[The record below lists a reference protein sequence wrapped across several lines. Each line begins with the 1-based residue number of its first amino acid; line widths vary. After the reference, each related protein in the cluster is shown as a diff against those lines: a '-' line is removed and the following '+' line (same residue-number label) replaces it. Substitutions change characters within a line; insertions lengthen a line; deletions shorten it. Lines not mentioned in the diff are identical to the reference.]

1 MAGGA
6 RGTRV
11 VGIILMILS
20 ISTTIGQQYQPFQSN
35 PEHKID
41 GEVVNMWGTR
51 FGTELWESLTRAT
64 RRDEIQKGYNE
75 HADLRVDE
83 IDGFDMVKKMAAEVQ
98 VMMQHKIDAIKR
110 IMELAEN
117 IALDH
122 KYDKER
128 GERLKKGAYTYYN
141 AKKLNVLPEDDEGG
155 GDEYGRY
162 LSQYRD
168 QSDDSY
174 APGYSR
180 MVLTA
185 NAHFSGIPVNTSFSS
200 VHVPTNVFDGEPK
213 VINAIDWSRKLD
225 DTFKDNYQRDPSLSW
240 QYFGSS
246 TGFLRQYPAMKW
258 LMYEDDPDMY
268 DARMRDWYIKSAAS
282 PKDIVILLD
291 KSGSM
296 TGLRKEIAKH
306 VVLNIMETLGEDDF
320 VTVLTFSDETRPL
333 VECFTD
339 ENGEPELVQATTE
352 NIAEFT
358 EAVNNIETMEIANF
372 TSALTEAFTLL
383 ERYRTK
389 KIGAESNQAIMLVT
403 DGVPYTYET
412 IFQEHNGGSKPE
424 YNQPHKPVR
433 VFTYLI
439 GREISDLEAAKWMAC
454 ENKGYF
460 THVTTL
466 AEVKEQV
473 LKYIPVMARPLVL
486 LRETHPVR
494 WTGVYAD
501 IEVPNDRSLWVIGLK
516 KPTTRK
522 RIRELQGKE
531 GSFKGYKL
539 MTSVSIPVYN
549 KKNHTTI
556 EVLGLKPNEIANP
569 FGQVRI
575 AELLGVAGT
584 DVPIAEIEK
593 LIPPYKLGVNGYSFA
608 VNNNGYIL
616 YHPDLRP
623 MFQEILKPNY
633 NSVDLAEVE
642 LVHNEKHDEPR
653 YNDSGLFMMR
663 KEMVDQKDGL
673 ARLTV
678 KVHMDEMK
686 RVTVREQEYFYY
698 NISNTPFTLGIVMPS
713 KYGKYRV
720 SGGLELNQ
728 NRHIDA
734 NKIFPDDRWKLHPD
748 WVYCEYNYAGTDDRK
763 FDSPEKN
770 MKHFLERLADE
781 KANFNWGQSRV
792 RPLPKCQGNG
802 FYQADCPK
810 SVDKREVEEEDNL
823 EVENLVEDEDEGGEE
838 SGLDVEEPKTTV
850 EPFDPIINKGFCDKE
865 LVQALVLDGEVTKIF
880 TDEKSRKDLF
890 KQFGIELSFVATR
903 SGLTRWEEH
912 KEKDKYAD
920 YDDDEFDPD
929 NPREPHFSEVNNE
942 ATDEVWYKRAVEY
955 HYNNPNSFVFSVP
968 FDIGDK
974 RPTTVT
980 ATHAIYKEMNGR
992 KAPAAVV
999 GVQIDYDK
1007 FAQNFMDVTT
1017 GSLGAGY
1024 KTQSGEMLSCQN
1036 ETIECY
1042 VLDNNGFVTIS
1053 EDPSNIGKFFG
1064 EIDGTILKS
1073 LEKNHVFKKI
1083 KIYDYQAICL
1093 ENADDGSP
1101 ANVILTPFK
1110 LLAWVF
1116 NWILGQM
1123 AMTIIRF
1130 EIHHLWNPDWTYA
1143 LPYPQSDDSYSA
1155 DYHYD
1160 DYDAYNND
1168 EELYNE
1174 VNGGQEVVETPPVV
1188 SDDEDEAQVAE
1199 PFDEF
1204 AEEVLNDF
1212 KMKDG
1217 GPIPLLEMTYI
1228 NKTQPKPCDKEAY
1241 LYELNES
1248 ALKLQRPLQ
1257 GILRNCHESNCERP
1271 FSVTLI
1277 PNTNLVLIVADKMCP
1292 CYSAR
1297 ISVNPTK
1304 VDYGPKNETT
1314 YCEKLKTNLYRQK
1327 PRPSVFY
1334 HPQEEEISLC
1344 GGSSNLAL
1352 SALLISFSVIYHLVA
1367 L

>member
-1 MAGGA
+1 MAGGGVPRGA
-6 RGTRV
+6 RLVGTTL
-11 VGIILMILS
+11 IILT
-20 ISTTIGQQYQPFQSN
+20 ISTTIGQQYQPFQAN

-41 GEVVNMWGTR
+41 GEVVSMWGTR
-51 FGTELWESLTRAT
+51 FGTELWVSLTKAT
-64 RRDEIQKGYNE
+64 RRDEIQQGYDAHSE
-75 HADLRVDE
+75 LEVKE
-83 IDGFDMVKKMAAEVQ
+83 IDGFEMVKQMANEVQ
-98 VMMQHKIDAIKR
+98 IMMQHKIDAIKR

-122 KYDKER
+122 KYDPER
-128 GERLKKGAYTYYN
+128 GERLKQGRYTYHN
-141 AKKLNVLPEDDEGG
+141 AKKLNVLQEDDKGG
-155 GDEYGRY
+155 SNEYDRY

-168 QSDDSY
+168 QQDPY
-174 APGYSR
+174 YEAGYSR

-185 NAHFSGIPVNTSFSS
+185 NKHFSGIPVNTSYSS
-200 VHVPTNVFDGEPK
+200 VHVPTNVFDGEPN

-333 VECFTD
+333 VDCFTD

-372 TSALTEAFTLL
+372 TSALTEAFILL

-403 DGVPYTYET
+403 DGVPYNYET
-412 IFQEHNGGSKPE
+412 IFQE

-439 GREISDLEAAKWMAC
+439 GREISDLQAAKWMAC

-486 LRETHPVR
+486 LREQHPVR

-516 KPTTRK
+516 KPTTRRK
-522 RIRELQGKE
+522 IHEIQGKE

-549 KKNHTTI
+549 KKNSTSI
-556 EVLGLKPNEIANP
+556 DVLGLKPGPKYTFN
-569 FGQVRI
+569 QVRI

-593 LIPPYKLGVNGYSFA
+593 LIPPYKIGVNGYSFA

-642 LVHNEKHDEPR
+642 LVHNDKHDEPR
-653 YNDSGLFMMR
+653 YNDSGLYMMR

-678 KVHMDEMK
+678 KVHMDDMK
-686 RVTVREQEYFYY
+686 RVTIREQEYFYY

-720 SGGLELNQ
+720 TGGIELNQ
-728 NRHIDA
+728 RRVNA
-734 NKIFPDDRWKLHPD
+734 NSLFPDNKWKLHPD

-763 FDSPEKN
+763 FDTPEKN
-770 MKHFLERLADE
+770 MKHFLDRLANE
-781 KANFNWGQSRV
+781 KASFNWGENRV
-792 RPLPKCQGNG
+792 RPLPTCQNGNG
-802 FYQADCPK
+802 YYRADCPK
-810 SVDKREVEEEDNL
+810 SVEKREVEEEEGGVESEDL
-823 EVENLVEDEDEGGEE
+823 GEDGDEVEEE
-838 SGLDVEEPKTTV
+838 SGEIVE

-865 LVQALVLDGEVTKIF
+865 LVQALVLDGEITKVF
-880 TDEKSRKDLF
+880 TNDTSTKNLF
-890 KQFGIELSFVATR
+890 KEFGIDLSFVATR

-912 KEKDKYAD
+912 KEVNEFDTDD
-920 YDDDEFDPD
+920 YDEGFDPD

-955 HYNNPNSFVFSVP
+955 HYNNPDSFVFSVP

-980 ATHAIYKEMNGR
+980 ATHAIYKEQNGR

-1007 FAQNFMDVTT
+1007 FAQKFMDVTT
-1017 GSLGAGY
+1017 GSGGAGF

-1042 VLDNNGFVTIS
+1042 VLDNNGFVVVS

-1073 LEKNHVFKKI
+1073 LEQNHVFKKI
-1083 KIYDYQAICL
+1083 KIFDYQAICL

-1101 ANVILTPFK
+1101 ANILLTPFK
-1110 LLAWVF
+1110 LITWMF

-1123 AMTIIRF
+1123 AMTIIRL
-1130 EIHHLWNPDWTYA
+1130 EIHHLWNPDWTYS
-1143 LPYPQSDDSYSA
+1143 LPYAQSNNDDYA
-1155 DYHYD
+1155 MPYD
-1160 DYDAYNND
+1160 DTYDYQYDKYDSSYDNEDGYDAPT
-1168 EELYNE
+1168 
-1174 VNGGQEVVETPPVV
+1174 VEDPVG
-1188 SDDEDEAQVAE
+1188 EAQVVTDEDSEATVEE
-1199 PFDEF
+1199 PYDEF

-1241 LYELNES
+1241 LYELNET
-1248 ALKLQRPLQ
+1248 ALQMQRPLQ

-1327 PRPSVFY
+1327 PSPNVFY

-1344 GGSSNLAL
+1344 GGANHLAL
-1352 SALLISFSVIYHLVA
+1352 SALLIVFSVIGHLA
-1367 L
+1367 SL

>member
-1 MAGGA
+1 
-6 RGTRV
+6 
-11 VGIILMILS
+11 
-20 ISTTIGQQYQPFQSN
+20 
-35 PEHKID
+35 
-41 GEVVNMWGTR
+41 
-51 FGTELWESLTRAT
+51 
-64 RRDEIQKGYNE
+64 
-75 HADLRVDE
+75 
-83 IDGFDMVKKMAAEVQ
+83 
-98 VMMQHKIDAIKR
+98 MMENKIDAIKR
-110 IMELAEN
+110 IMEQAEN

-122 KYDKER
+122 TYDTNQS
-128 GERLKKGAYTYYN
+128 ERLN
-141 AKKLNVLPEDDEGG
+141 D
-155 GDEYGRY
+155 
-162 LSQYRD
+162 
-168 QSDDSY
+168 
-174 APGYSR
+174 SR

-185 NAHFSGIPVNTSFSS
+185 NKDFSSIPVNISFSS
-200 VHVPTNVFDGEPK
+200 VHGLTNVSDREPK
-213 VINAIDWSRKLD
+213 LINAIDWSKKLD

-240 QYFGSS
+240 QFFGSS

-268 DARMRDWYIKSAAS
+268 DARMRDWYIKSVAS

-291 KSGSM
+291 VSGSM

-320 VTVLTFSDETRPL
+320 VTVLTFSDETKPL

-339 ENGEPELVQATTE
+339 SEGEPELVQATTE

-358 EAVNNIETMEIANF
+358 EAVNEIETMEIANF
-372 TSALTEAFTLL
+372 TSALTAAFTLL

-389 KIGAESNQAIMLVT
+389 KPETESLPCLGARPKGFGAESNQAIMLVT
-403 DGVPYTYET
+403 DGVPYTYEN
-412 IFQEHNGGSKPE
+412 IFQE

-556 EVLGLKPNEIANP
+556 DVLGLKPNEIANP

-653 YNDSGLFMMR
+653 YNDSALFLMR

-686 RVTVREQEYFYY
+686 RVTVREQDYFYY

-728 NRHIDA
+728 NMHIDA

-802 FYQADCPK
+802 IYQADCPK
-810 SVDKREVEEEDNL
+810 LVDKREVQDEDNL
-823 EVENLVEDEDEGGEE
+823 EGESEDLSEDEDEVVEE
-838 SGLDVEEPKTTV
+838 SGVDVE

-865 LVQALVLDGEVTKIF
+865 LVQALVLDGEITKIF
-880 TDEKSRKDLF
+880 TAEKSRKDLF
-890 KQFGIELSFVATR
+890 KQFGIELSFE
-903 SGLTRWEEH
+903 SPQ
-912 KEKDKYAD
+912 K
-920 YDDDEFDPD
+920 
-929 NPREPHFSEVNNE
+929 
-942 ATDEVWYKRAVEY
+942 
-955 HYNNPNSFVFSVP
+955 
-968 FDIGDK
+968 
-974 RPTTVT
+974 TVLFQT
-980 ATHAIYKEMNGR
+980 A
-992 KAPAAVV
+992 
-999 GVQIDYDK
+999 
-1007 FAQNFMDVTT
+1007 
-1017 GSLGAGY
+1017 
-1024 KTQSGEMLSCQN
+1024 
-1036 ETIECY
+1036 
-1042 VLDNNGFVTIS
+1042 
-1053 EDPSNIGKFFG
+1053 
-1064 EIDGTILKS
+1064 
-1073 LEKNHVFKKI
+1073 
-1083 KIYDYQAICL
+1083 
-1093 ENADDGSP
+1093 
-1101 ANVILTPFK
+1101 
-1110 LLAWVF
+1110 
-1116 NWILGQM
+1116 
-1123 AMTIIRF
+1123 
-1130 EIHHLWNPDWTYA
+1130 
-1143 LPYPQSDDSYSA
+1143 
-1155 DYHYD
+1155 
-1160 DYDAYNND
+1160 
-1168 EELYNE
+1168 
-1174 VNGGQEVVETPPVV
+1174 
-1188 SDDEDEAQVAE
+1188 
-1199 PFDEF
+1199 
-1204 AEEVLNDF
+1204 
-1212 KMKDG
+1212 
-1217 GPIPLLEMTYI
+1217 
-1228 NKTQPKPCDKEAY
+1228 
-1241 LYELNES
+1241 
-1248 ALKLQRPLQ
+1248 
-1257 GILRNCHESNCERP
+1257 
-1271 FSVTLI
+1271 
-1277 PNTNLVLIVADKMCP
+1277 
-1292 CYSAR
+1292 
-1297 ISVNPTK
+1297 
-1304 VDYGPKNETT
+1304 
-1314 YCEKLKTNLYRQK
+1314 
-1327 PRPSVFY
+1327 
-1334 HPQEEEISLC
+1334 
-1344 GGSSNLAL
+1344 
-1352 SALLISFSVIYHLVA
+1352 
-1367 L
+1367 

>member
-1 MAGGA
+1 
-6 RGTRV
+6 
-11 VGIILMILS
+11 
-20 ISTTIGQQYQPFQSN
+20 
-35 PEHKID
+35 
-41 GEVVNMWGTR
+41 
-51 FGTELWESLTRAT
+51 
-64 RRDEIQKGYNE
+64 
-75 HADLRVDE
+75 
-83 IDGFDMVKKMAAEVQ
+83 
-98 VMMQHKIDAIKR
+98 MMENKIDAIKR
-110 IMELAEN
+110 IMEQAEN

-122 KYDKER
+122 TYDTNQS
-128 GERLKKGAYTYYN
+128 ERLN
-141 AKKLNVLPEDDEGG
+141 D
-155 GDEYGRY
+155 
-162 LSQYRD
+162 
-168 QSDDSY
+168 
-174 APGYSR
+174 SR

-185 NAHFSGIPVNTSFSS
+185 NKDFSSIPVNISFSS

-320 VTVLTFSDETRPL
+320 VTVLEFADETRPL
-333 VECFTD
+333 VDCFTD
-339 ENGEPELVQATTE
+339 SDGEPELVQATTE

-372 TSALTEAFTLL
+372 TSALTEAFILL

-403 DGVPYTYET
+403 DGVPYNYET
-412 IFQEHNGGSKPE
+412 IFQE

-501 IEVPNDRSLWVIGLK
+501 IEVPNDRSLWLIGLK
-516 KPTTRK
+516 KPTSLR
-522 RIRELQGKE
+522 RIRQAQGKE
-531 GSFKGYKL
+531 GTFKGYKL

-556 EVLGLKPNEIANP
+556 EVLGLKENEKANP

-653 YNDSGLFMMR
+653 YNDSALFLMR

-673 ARLTV
+673 AHLTV
-678 KVHMDEMK
+678 KVHMDDMK

-720 SGGLELNQ
+720 QGGLELNQ
-728 NRHIDA
+728 RQRRIDA
-734 NKIFPDDRWKLHPD
+734 KQIFPDDRWKLHPD

-770 MKHFLERLADE
+770 MKHFLERLSNE
-781 KANFNWGQSRV
+781 GVKFNWGQSRV
-792 RPLPKCQGNG
+792 RPLPKCQDNG
-802 FYQADCPK
+802 YYKADCPK
-810 SVDKREVEEEDNL
+810 LDKVLEKREVEDGDNL
-823 EVENLVEDEDEGGEE
+823 EGGVESELEEEDEKKQTLVEPLE
-838 SGLDVEEPKTTV
+838 

-912 KEKDKYAD
+912 KEKDQYEREE
-920 YDDDEFDPD
+920 YDDEFDPD

-942 ATDEVWYKRAVEY
+942 ATDEVWYKRAVE
-955 HYNNPNSFVFSVP
+955 
-968 FDIGDK
+968 
-974 RPTTVT
+974 
-980 ATHAIYKEMNGR
+980 
-992 KAPAAVV
+992 
-999 GVQIDYDK
+999 
-1007 FAQNFMDVTT
+1007 
-1017 GSLGAGY
+1017 SL
-1024 KTQSGEMLSCQN
+1024 
-1036 ETIECY
+1036 
-1042 VLDNNGFVTIS
+1042 
-1053 EDPSNIGKFFG
+1053 
-1064 EIDGTILKS
+1064 
-1073 LEKNHVFKKI
+1073 
-1083 KIYDYQAICL
+1083 
-1093 ENADDGSP
+1093 
-1101 ANVILTPFK
+1101 
-1110 LLAWVF
+1110 
-1116 NWILGQM
+1116 
-1123 AMTIIRF
+1123 
-1130 EIHHLWNPDWTYA
+1130 
-1143 LPYPQSDDSYSA
+1143 
-1155 DYHYD
+1155 
-1160 DYDAYNND
+1160 
-1168 EELYNE
+1168 
-1174 VNGGQEVVETPPVV
+1174 
-1188 SDDEDEAQVAE
+1188 
-1199 PFDEF
+1199 
-1204 AEEVLNDF
+1204 
-1212 KMKDG
+1212 
-1217 GPIPLLEMTYI
+1217 
-1228 NKTQPKPCDKEAY
+1228 
-1241 LYELNES
+1241 
-1248 ALKLQRPLQ
+1248 
-1257 GILRNCHESNCERP
+1257 
-1271 FSVTLI
+1271 
-1277 PNTNLVLIVADKMCP
+1277 
-1292 CYSAR
+1292 
-1297 ISVNPTK
+1297 
-1304 VDYGPKNETT
+1304 
-1314 YCEKLKTNLYRQK
+1314 
-1327 PRPSVFY
+1327 
-1334 HPQEEEISLC
+1334 
-1344 GGSSNLAL
+1344 
-1352 SALLISFSVIYHLVA
+1352 
-1367 L
+1367 

>member
-1 MAGGA
+1 
-6 RGTRV
+6 
-11 VGIILMILS
+11 
-20 ISTTIGQQYQPFQSN
+20 
-35 PEHKID
+35 
-41 GEVVNMWGTR
+41 
-51 FGTELWESLTRAT
+51 
-64 RRDEIQKGYNE
+64 
-75 HADLRVDE
+75 
-83 IDGFDMVKKMAAEVQ
+83 
-98 VMMQHKIDAIKR
+98 
-110 IMELAEN
+110 
-117 IALDH
+117 
-122 KYDKER
+122 
-128 GERLKKGAYTYYN
+128 
-141 AKKLNVLPEDDEGG
+141 
-155 GDEYGRY
+155 
-162 LSQYRD
+162 
-168 QSDDSY
+168 
-174 APGYSR
+174 
-180 MVLTA
+180 
-185 NAHFSGIPVNTSFSS
+185 
-200 VHVPTNVFDGEPK
+200 
-213 VINAIDWSRKLD
+213 
-225 DTFKDNYQRDPSLSW
+225 
-240 QYFGSS
+240 
-246 TGFLRQYPAMKW
+246 
-258 LMYEDDPDMY
+258 
-268 DARMRDWYIKSAAS
+268 
-282 PKDIVILLD
+282 
-291 KSGSM
+291 
-296 TGLRKEIAKH
+296 
-306 VVLNIMETLGEDDF
+306 
-320 VTVLTFSDETRPL
+320 
-333 VECFTD
+333 
-339 ENGEPELVQATTE
+339 
-352 NIAEFT
+352 
-358 EAVNNIETMEIANF
+358 
-372 TSALTEAFTLL
+372 
-383 ERYRTK
+383 
-389 KIGAESNQAIMLVT
+389 
-403 DGVPYTYET
+403 
-412 IFQEHNGGSKPE
+412 
-424 YNQPHKPVR
+424 
-433 VFTYLI
+433 
-439 GREISDLEAAKWMAC
+439 
-454 ENKGYF
+454 
-460 THVTTL
+460 
-466 AEVKEQV
+466 
-473 LKYIPVMARPLVL
+473 
-486 LRETHPVR
+486 
-494 WTGVYAD
+494 
-501 IEVPNDRSLWVIGLK
+501 VIGLK

-556 EVLGLKPNEIANP
+556 DVLGLKPNEIANP

-642 LVHNEKHDEPR
+642 LVHNDKHDEPR

-686 RVTVREQEYFYY
+686 RVTVREQDYFYY

-728 NRHIDA
+728 NRHIDG

-802 FYQADCPK
+802 IYQADCPK
-810 SVDKREVEEEDNL
+810 
-823 EVENLVEDEDEGGEE
+823 
-838 SGLDVEEPKTTV
+838 
-850 EPFDPIINKGFCDKE
+850 CDKE
-865 LVQALVLDGEVTKIF
+865 LVQALVLDGEITKIF
-880 TDEKSRKDLF
+880 TAEKSRKDLF

-912 KEKDKYAD
+912 KEKDEFATD
-920 YDDDEFDPD
+920 EYDDDFDPD

-955 HYNNPNSFVFSVP
+955 HYNNPDSFVFSVP

-1017 GSLGAGY
+1017 GQGGAGY

-1073 LEKNHVFKKI
+1073 LEQNHVFKKL

-1101 ANVILTPFK
+1101 ANVLLTPFK

-1116 NWILGQM
+1116 NWVLGQM

-1143 LPYPQSDDSYSA
+1143 LPYPQHEDPDYSQPA
-1155 DYHYD
+1155 YGDYEYYD
-1160 DYDAYNND
+1160 DEQMYP
-1168 EELYNE
+1168 ES
-1174 VNGGQEVVETPPVV
+1174 NGVPDVVETPPVV
-1188 SDDEDEAQVAE
+1188 SDDDDNEAVVEQ
-1199 PFDEF
+1199 FDEF

-1228 NKTQPKPCDKEAY
+1228 NKTQPKPCDKEAF

-1344 GGSSNLAL
+1344 GGSSTLAL
-1352 SALLISFSVIYHLVA
+1352 SALLLPVAIISAQVA

>member
-1 MAGGA
+1 MGPN
-6 RGTRV
+6 R
-11 VGIILMILS
+11 
-20 ISTTIGQQYQPFQSN
+20 
-35 PEHKID
+35 
-41 GEVVNMWGTR
+41 
-51 FGTELWESLTRAT
+51 
-64 RRDEIQKGYNE
+64 EI
-75 HADLRVDE
+75 
-83 IDGFDMVKKMAAEVQ
+83 
-98 VMMQHKIDAIKR
+98 
-110 IMELAEN
+110 
-117 IALDH
+117 
-122 KYDKER
+122 
-128 GERLKKGAYTYYN
+128 
-141 AKKLNVLPEDDEGG
+141 
-155 GDEYGRY
+155 
-162 LSQYRD
+162 
-168 QSDDSY
+168 
-174 APGYSR
+174 
-180 MVLTA
+180 
-185 NAHFSGIPVNTSFSS
+185 
-200 VHVPTNVFDGEPK
+200 
-213 VINAIDWSRKLD
+213 
-225 DTFKDNYQRDPSLSW
+225 
-240 QYFGSS
+240 
-246 TGFLRQYPAMKW
+246 
-258 LMYEDDPDMY
+258 
-268 DARMRDWYIKSAAS
+268 
-282 PKDIVILLD
+282 
-291 KSGSM
+291 
-296 TGLRKEIAKH
+296 
-306 VVLNIMETLGEDDF
+306 
-320 VTVLTFSDETRPL
+320 
-333 VECFTD
+333 
-339 ENGEPELVQATTE
+339 
-352 NIAEFT
+352 
-358 EAVNNIETMEIANF
+358 
-372 TSALTEAFTLL
+372 
-383 ERYRTK
+383 
-389 KIGAESNQAIMLVT
+389 
-403 DGVPYTYET
+403 
-412 IFQEHNGGSKPE
+412 
-424 YNQPHKPVR
+424 R

-454 ENKGYF
+454 HNKGYF

-501 IEVPNDRSLWVIGLK
+501 IEDPKTSRWLWDIRERARQKKRTENYRSIIAMQQRQNFAGAEDGSDGGAQHQQMEDMTRLTDKEQMENFLTYGKWDLNDASIEKLIKDDERKERLVREIIDAKVQKWSIPPKKMSLQLG
-516 KPTTRK
+516 
-522 RIRELQGKE
+522 ELQGKE

-549 KKNHTTI
+549 KKNHT
-556 EVLGLKPNEIANP
+556 
-569 FGQVRI
+569 VRI

-623 MFQEILKPNY
+623 MIPRAKGFQEILKPNY

-663 KEMVDQKDGL
+663 KEMVDQKDGM

-678 KVHMDEMK
+678 KVHMDDMK

-781 KANFNWGQSRV
+781 EASFNWGQSRV

-802 FYQADCPK
+802 YYQADCPK
-810 SVDKREVEEEDNL
+810 LLEKREVQDDDNL
-823 EVENLVEDEDEGGEE
+823 EGGVESEDLVEDEDEIEE
-838 SGLDVEEPKTTV
+838 SGVDVE

-865 LVQALVLDGEVTKIF
+865 LVQALVLDGEITKIF

-912 KEKDKYAD
+912 KEKDEFATD
-920 YDDDEFDPD
+920 VYDDGGYDPD

-968 FDIGDK
+968 FVIGDK

-980 ATHAIYKEMNGR
+980 ATHTIYKEMNGR

-1017 GSLGAGY
+1017 GSGGAGY
-1024 KTQSGEMLSCQN
+1024 KTQSGEMLSCEN

-1042 VLDNNGFVTIS
+1042 VLDNNGFVAIS
-1053 EDPSNIGKFFG
+1053 EDPSNICKFFG

-1073 LEKNHVFKKI
+1073 LEQNHVFKKI

-1110 LLAWVF
+1110 LIAWMF

-1123 AMTIIRF
+1123 AWTIIRF
-1130 EIHHLWNPDWTYA
+1130 EIHHLWNSDWTYA
-1143 LPYPQSDDSYSA
+1143 LPYPQGEDPDYAYPDYTDSYQ
-1155 DYHYD
+1155 YD
-1160 DYDAYNND
+1160 DDDVYA
-1168 EELYNE
+1168 EA
-1174 VNGGQEVVETPPVV
+1174 NGAQDVVEPPVV
-1188 SDDEDEAQVAE
+1188 SDDDDEANVAE

-1204 AEEVLNDF
+1204 AEEVLIDF

-1228 NKTQPKPCDKEAY
+1228 NKTQPKPCDKESY

-1277 PNTNLVLIVADKMCP
+1277 PNTNLVLA
-1292 CYSAR
+1292 
-1297 ISVNPTK
+1297 
-1304 VDYGPKNETT
+1304 
-1314 YCEKLKTNLYRQK
+1314 
-1327 PRPSVFY
+1327 
-1334 HPQEEEISLC
+1334 
-1344 GGSSNLAL
+1344 
-1352 SALLISFSVIYHLVA
+1352 
-1367 L
+1367 

>member
-1 MAGGA
+1 MG
-6 RGTRV
+6 
-11 VGIILMILS
+11 
-20 ISTTIGQQYQPFQSN
+20 
-35 PEHKID
+35 
-41 GEVVNMWGTR
+41 
-51 FGTELWESLTRAT
+51 
-64 RRDEIQKGYNE
+64 
-75 HADLRVDE
+75 
-83 IDGFDMVKKMAAEVQ
+83 
-98 VMMQHKIDAIKR
+98 
-110 IMELAEN
+110 
-117 IALDH
+117 
-122 KYDKER
+122 
-128 GERLKKGAYTYYN
+128 
-141 AKKLNVLPEDDEGG
+141 
-155 GDEYGRY
+155 
-162 LSQYRD
+162 
-168 QSDDSY
+168 
-174 APGYSR
+174 
-180 MVLTA
+180 
-185 NAHFSGIPVNTSFSS
+185 
-200 VHVPTNVFDGEPK
+200 
-213 VINAIDWSRKLD
+213 
-225 DTFKDNYQRDPSLSW
+225 
-240 QYFGSS
+240 
-246 TGFLRQYPAMKW
+246 
-258 LMYEDDPDMY
+258 
-268 DARMRDWYIKSAAS
+268 S

-333 VECFTD
+333 VDCFTD

-372 TSALTEAFTLL
+372 TSALTEAFALL

-412 IFQEHNGGSKPE
+412 IFQE

-642 LVHNEKHDEPR
+642 LVHNDKHDEPR
-653 YNDSGLFMMR
+653 YNDSALYMMR

-678 KVHMDEMK
+678 KVHMDDMK

-781 KANFNWGQSRV
+781 KASFNWGQSRV

-802 FYQADCPK
+802 YYQADCPK
-810 SVDKREVEEEDNL
+810 LLEKREVQDDDNL
-823 EVENLVEDEDEGGEE
+823 EGGVESEDLVEDEDEIEE
-838 SGLDVEEPKTTV
+838 SGVDVE

-865 LVQALVLDGEVTKIF
+865 LVQALVLDGEITKIF

-912 KEKDKYAD
+912 KEKDEFATDD
-920 YDDDEFDPD
+920 YDDGGYDPD

-1017 GSLGAGY
+1017 GSGGAGY

-1042 VLDNNGFVTIS
+1042 VLDNNGFVAIS

-1073 LEKNHVFKKI
+1073 LEQNHVFKKI

-1110 LLAWVF
+1110 LIAWMF

-1123 AMTIIRF
+1123 AWTIIRF

-1143 LPYPQSDDSYSA
+1143 LPYPQGEDPDYAYPDYTDSYQ
-1155 DYHYD
+1155 YD
-1160 DYDAYNND
+1160 DDDVYAEASGAQD
-1168 EELYNE
+1168 
-1174 VNGGQEVVETPPVV
+1174 VVEPPVV
-1188 SDDEDEAQVAE
+1188 SDDDDEANVAE

-1228 NKTQPKPCDKEAY
+1228 NKTQPKPCDKESY

-1277 PNTNLVLIVADKMCP
+1277 PNTNLVLVVADKMCP
-1292 CYSAR
+1292 M
-1297 ISVNPTK
+1297 
-1304 VDYGPKNETT
+1304 
-1314 YCEKLKTNLYRQK
+1314 
-1327 PRPSVFY
+1327 
-1334 HPQEEEISLC
+1334 
-1344 GGSSNLAL
+1344 
-1352 SALLISFSVIYHLVA
+1352 
-1367 L
+1367 

>member
-1 MAGGA
+1 M
-6 RGTRV
+6 
-11 VGIILMILS
+11 
-20 ISTTIGQQYQPFQSN
+20 
-35 PEHKID
+35 
-41 GEVVNMWGTR
+41 
-51 FGTELWESLTRAT
+51 
-64 RRDEIQKGYNE
+64 
-75 HADLRVDE
+75 
-83 IDGFDMVKKMAAEVQ
+83 MAAEVQ

-320 VTVLTFSDETRPL
+320 VTVLTFSDETKPL

-339 ENGEPELVQATTE
+339 SDGEPELVQATTE

-358 EAVNNIETMEIANF
+358 EAVNEIDTMEIANF
-372 TSALTEAFTLL
+372 TSALTAAFTLL

-389 KIGAESNQAIMLVT
+389 KFGAESNQAIMLVT
-403 DGVPYTYET
+403 DGVPYTYEN
-412 IFQEHNGGSKPE
+412 IFQE

-439 GREISDLEAAKWMAC
+439 GREISDLDAAKWMAC

-633 NSVDLAEVE
+633 NSVDL
-642 LVHNEKHDEPR
+642 VHNDKHDEPR

-810 SVDKREVEEEDNL
+810 SAGIPTAGKN
-823 EVENLVEDEDEGGEE
+823 
-838 SGLDVEEPKTTV
+838 SHY
-850 EPFDPIINKGFCDKE
+850 CDKE

-880 TDEKSRKDLF
+880 TDEKSR
-890 KQFGIELSFVATR
+890 
-903 SGLTRWEEH
+903 
-912 KEKDKYAD
+912 
-920 YDDDEFDPD
+920 
-929 NPREPHFSEVNNE
+929 
-942 ATDEVWYKRAVEY
+942 
-955 HYNNPNSFVFSVP
+955 
-968 FDIGDK
+968 
-974 RPTTVT
+974 
-980 ATHAIYKEMNGR
+980 
-992 KAPAAVV
+992 
-999 GVQIDYDK
+999 
-1007 FAQNFMDVTT
+1007 
-1017 GSLGAGY
+1017 
-1024 KTQSGEMLSCQN
+1024 
-1036 ETIECY
+1036 
-1042 VLDNNGFVTIS
+1042 
-1053 EDPSNIGKFFG
+1053 SNK
-1064 EIDGTILKS
+1064 
-1073 LEKNHVFKKI
+1073 
-1083 KIYDYQAICL
+1083 
-1093 ENADDGSP
+1093 
-1101 ANVILTPFK
+1101 
-1110 LLAWVF
+1110 
-1116 NWILGQM
+1116 
-1123 AMTIIRF
+1123 
-1130 EIHHLWNPDWTYA
+1130 
-1143 LPYPQSDDSYSA
+1143 
-1155 DYHYD
+1155 
-1160 DYDAYNND
+1160 
-1168 EELYNE
+1168 
-1174 VNGGQEVVETPPVV
+1174 
-1188 SDDEDEAQVAE
+1188 
-1199 PFDEF
+1199 
-1204 AEEVLNDF
+1204 
-1212 KMKDG
+1212 
-1217 GPIPLLEMTYI
+1217 
-1228 NKTQPKPCDKEAY
+1228 
-1241 LYELNES
+1241 
-1248 ALKLQRPLQ
+1248 
-1257 GILRNCHESNCERP
+1257 
-1271 FSVTLI
+1271 
-1277 PNTNLVLIVADKMCP
+1277 
-1292 CYSAR
+1292 
-1297 ISVNPTK
+1297 
-1304 VDYGPKNETT
+1304 
-1314 YCEKLKTNLYRQK
+1314 
-1327 PRPSVFY
+1327 
-1334 HPQEEEISLC
+1334 
-1344 GGSSNLAL
+1344 
-1352 SALLISFSVIYHLVA
+1352 
-1367 L
+1367 

>member
-1 MAGGA
+1 M
-6 RGTRV
+6 
-11 VGIILMILS
+11 
-20 ISTTIGQQYQPFQSN
+20 
-35 PEHKID
+35 
-41 GEVVNMWGTR
+41 
-51 FGTELWESLTRAT
+51 
-64 RRDEIQKGYNE
+64 
-75 HADLRVDE
+75 
-83 IDGFDMVKKMAAEVQ
+83 
-98 VMMQHKIDAIKR
+98 
-110 IMELAEN
+110 
-117 IALDH
+117 
-122 KYDKER
+122 
-128 GERLKKGAYTYYN
+128 
-141 AKKLNVLPEDDEGG
+141 
-155 GDEYGRY
+155 
-162 LSQYRD
+162 
-168 QSDDSY
+168 
-174 APGYSR
+174 
-180 MVLTA
+180 
-185 NAHFSGIPVNTSFSS
+185 
-200 VHVPTNVFDGEPK
+200 
-213 VINAIDWSRKLD
+213 
-225 DTFKDNYQRDPSLSW
+225 
-240 QYFGSS
+240 
-246 TGFLRQYPAMKW
+246 
-258 LMYEDDPDMY
+258 
-268 DARMRDWYIKSAAS
+268 
-282 PKDIVILLD
+282 
-291 KSGSM
+291 
-296 TGLRKEIAKH
+296 
-306 VVLNIMETLGEDDF
+306 
-320 VTVLTFSDETRPL
+320 
-333 VECFTD
+333 
-339 ENGEPELVQATTE
+339 
-352 NIAEFT
+352 
-358 EAVNNIETMEIANF
+358 
-372 TSALTEAFTLL
+372 
-383 ERYRTK
+383 

-412 IFQEHNGGSKPE
+412 IFQDYNKYNKEE

-486 LRETHPVR
+486 LRDTHPIR

-516 KPTTRK
+516 KPTKRK
-522 RIRELQGKE
+522 IIHQAQGREE
-531 GSFKGYKL
+531 SFKGYKL

-556 EVLGLKPNEIANP
+556 EVLGLKANEIANP

-642 LVHNEKHDEPR
+642 LVHNDKHDEPR

-734 NKIFPDDRWKLHPD
+734 NKIFPDDKWKLHPD

-781 KANFNWGQSRV
+781 KASFNWGQSRV

-802 FYQADCPK
+802 YYQADCPK
-810 SVDKREVEEEDNL
+810 SAGIPTAGKN
-823 EVENLVEDEDEGGEE
+823 
-838 SGLDVEEPKTTV
+838 SHY
-850 EPFDPIINKGFCDKE
+850 CDKE

-880 TDEKSRKDLF
+880 TDEKSRSNKKDLF

-912 KEKDKYAD
+912 KEKDQYEREE
-920 YDDDEFDPD
+920 YDDEFDPD

-955 HYNNPNSFVFSVP
+955 HYNNPNSYVFSVP

-1116 NWILGQM
+1116 NWVLGQM

-1143 LPYPQSDDSYSA
+1143 IPYPVDEVYSDYA
-1155 DYHYD
+1155 YD
-1160 DYDAYNND
+1160 DYDDGYNDD
-1168 EELYNE
+1168 EGQFAE
-1174 VNGGQEVVETPPVV
+1174 VNGGQEI
-1188 SDDEDEAQVAE
+1188 
-1199 PFDEF
+1199 

-1352 SALLISFSVIYHLVA
+1352 SALLVSFSVIYHLVA

>member
-1 MAGGA
+1 
-6 RGTRV
+6 
-11 VGIILMILS
+11 
-20 ISTTIGQQYQPFQSN
+20 
-35 PEHKID
+35 
-41 GEVVNMWGTR
+41 
-51 FGTELWESLTRAT
+51 
-64 RRDEIQKGYNE
+64 
-75 HADLRVDE
+75 
-83 IDGFDMVKKMAAEVQ
+83 
-98 VMMQHKIDAIKR
+98 
-110 IMELAEN
+110 
-117 IALDH
+117 
-122 KYDKER
+122 
-128 GERLKKGAYTYYN
+128 
-141 AKKLNVLPEDDEGG
+141 
-155 GDEYGRY
+155 
-162 LSQYRD
+162 
-168 QSDDSY
+168 
-174 APGYSR
+174 
-180 MVLTA
+180 
-185 NAHFSGIPVNTSFSS
+185 
-200 VHVPTNVFDGEPK
+200 
-213 VINAIDWSRKLD
+213 
-225 DTFKDNYQRDPSLSW
+225 
-240 QYFGSS
+240 
-246 TGFLRQYPAMKW
+246 MKW

-296 TGLRKEIAKH
+296 TGLRNEIAKH

-333 VECFTD
+333 VDCFTD

-372 TSALTEAFTLL
+372 TSALTEAFALL

-412 IFQEHNGGSKPE
+412 IFQE

-556 EVLGLKPNEIANP
+556 EVLGLKPNELANP

-663 KEMVDQKDGL
+663 KEMVDQKDGM

-678 KVHMDEMK
+678 KVHMDDMK
-686 RVTVREQEYFYY
+686 RVTVREQEYLYY

-802 FYQADCPK
+802 YYQADCPK
-810 SVDKREVEEEDNL
+810 SAGIPTAGKN
-823 EVENLVEDEDEGGEE
+823 
-838 SGLDVEEPKTTV
+838 SHY
-850 EPFDPIINKGFCDKE
+850 CDKE
-865 LVQALVLDGEVTKIF
+865 LVQALVLDGEVTKVF
-880 TDEKSRKDLF
+880 TDAKSRSNKKDLF

-912 KEKDKYAD
+912 KEKDEFATDD
-920 YDDDEFDPD
+920 YDDGGYDPD

-1017 GSLGAGY
+1017 GSGGAGY
-1024 KTQSGEMLSCQN
+1024 KTQSGEMLSCEN

-1042 VLDNNGFVTIS
+1042 VLDNNGFVAIS

-1064 EIDGTILKS
+1064 EIDGTILRS
-1073 LEKNHVFKKI
+1073 LEQNHVFKKI

-1110 LLAWVF
+1110 LIAWMF

-1123 AMTIIRF
+1123 AWTIIRF
-1130 EIHHLWNPDWTYA
+1130 
-1143 LPYPQSDDSYSA
+1143 
-1155 DYHYD
+1155 
-1160 DYDAYNND
+1160 
-1168 EELYNE
+1168 
-1174 VNGGQEVVETPPVV
+1174 
-1188 SDDEDEAQVAE
+1188 
-1199 PFDEF
+1199 
-1204 AEEVLNDF
+1204 
-1212 KMKDG
+1212 
-1217 GPIPLLEMTYI
+1217 
-1228 NKTQPKPCDKEAY
+1228 
-1241 LYELNES
+1241 
-1248 ALKLQRPLQ
+1248 
-1257 GILRNCHESNCERP
+1257 
-1271 FSVTLI
+1271 
-1277 PNTNLVLIVADKMCP
+1277 
-1292 CYSAR
+1292 
-1297 ISVNPTK
+1297 
-1304 VDYGPKNETT
+1304 
-1314 YCEKLKTNLYRQK
+1314 
-1327 PRPSVFY
+1327 
-1334 HPQEEEISLC
+1334 
-1344 GGSSNLAL
+1344 
-1352 SALLISFSVIYHLVA
+1352 
-1367 L
+1367 

>member
-1 MAGGA
+1 
-6 RGTRV
+6 
-11 VGIILMILS
+11 
-20 ISTTIGQQYQPFQSN
+20 
-35 PEHKID
+35 
-41 GEVVNMWGTR
+41 
-51 FGTELWESLTRAT
+51 
-64 RRDEIQKGYNE
+64 
-75 HADLRVDE
+75 
-83 IDGFDMVKKMAAEVQ
+83 
-98 VMMQHKIDAIKR
+98 
-110 IMELAEN
+110 
-117 IALDH
+117 
-122 KYDKER
+122 
-128 GERLKKGAYTYYN
+128 
-141 AKKLNVLPEDDEGG
+141 
-155 GDEYGRY
+155 
-162 LSQYRD
+162 
-168 QSDDSY
+168 
-174 APGYSR
+174 
-180 MVLTA
+180 
-185 NAHFSGIPVNTSFSS
+185 
-200 VHVPTNVFDGEPK
+200 
-213 VINAIDWSRKLD
+213 
-225 DTFKDNYQRDPSLSW
+225 
-240 QYFGSS
+240 
-246 TGFLRQYPAMKW
+246 
-258 LMYEDDPDMY
+258 
-268 DARMRDWYIKSAAS
+268 
-282 PKDIVILLD
+282 
-291 KSGSM
+291 
-296 TGLRKEIAKH
+296 
-306 VVLNIMETLGEDDF
+306 
-320 VTVLTFSDETRPL
+320 
-333 VECFTD
+333 
-339 ENGEPELVQATTE
+339 
-352 NIAEFT
+352 
-358 EAVNNIETMEIANF
+358 
-372 TSALTEAFTLL
+372 
-383 ERYRTK
+383 
-389 KIGAESNQAIMLVT
+389 
-403 DGVPYTYET
+403 
-412 IFQEHNGGSKPE
+412 
-424 YNQPHKPVR
+424 
-433 VFTYLI
+433 
-439 GREISDLEAAKWMAC
+439 
-454 ENKGYF
+454 
-460 THVTTL
+460 
-466 AEVKEQV
+466 
-473 LKYIPVMARPLVL
+473 
-486 LRETHPVR
+486 
-494 WTGVYAD
+494 
-501 IEVPNDRSLWVIGLK
+501 
-516 KPTTRK
+516 
-522 RIRELQGKE
+522 
-531 GSFKGYKL
+531 

-549 KKNHTTI
+549 KKNHT
-556 EVLGLKPNEIANP
+556 
-569 FGQVRI
+569 VRI

-642 LVHNEKHDEPR
+642 LVHSDKHDEPR
-653 YNDSGLFMMR
+653 YNDSGLYMMR

-678 KVHMDEMK
+678 KVHMDDMK

-802 FYQADCPK
+802 IYQADCPK
-810 SVDKREVEEEDNL
+810 
-823 EVENLVEDEDEGGEE
+823 
-838 SGLDVEEPKTTV
+838 
-850 EPFDPIINKGFCDKE
+850 CDKE

-912 KEKDKYAD
+912 KEKAQFEKED
-920 YDDDEFDPD
+920 YDDEFDPD

-1116 NWILGQM
+1116 NWVLGQM

-1143 LPYPQSDDSYSA
+1143 LPYPQDNSYA
-1155 DYHYD
+1155 DYADD
-1160 DYDAYNND
+1160 DYYGDDYNGD
-1168 EELYNE
+1168 EEYE

-1188 SDDEDEAQVAE
+1188 SDDDDEAQVAE

-1212 KMKDG
+1212 KMKD
-1217 GPIPLLEMTYI
+1217 E
-1228 NKTQPKPCDKEAY
+1228 
-1241 LYELNES
+1241 
-1248 ALKLQRPLQ
+1248 
-1257 GILRNCHESNCERP
+1257 
-1271 FSVTLI
+1271 
-1277 PNTNLVLIVADKMCP
+1277 
-1292 CYSAR
+1292 
-1297 ISVNPTK
+1297 
-1304 VDYGPKNETT
+1304 
-1314 YCEKLKTNLYRQK
+1314 
-1327 PRPSVFY
+1327 
-1334 HPQEEEISLC
+1334 
-1344 GGSSNLAL
+1344 
-1352 SALLISFSVIYHLVA
+1352 
-1367 L
+1367 

>member
-1 MAGGA
+1 MAA
-6 RGTRV
+6 PWLTTAAV
-11 VGIILMILS
+11 ILCLAVH
-20 ISTTIGQQYQPFQSN
+20 IGHQQANFQAN

-51 FGTELWESLTRAT
+51 FGKELWESLTRAT
-64 RRDEIQKGYNE
+64 RRDEIQKGYDG
-75 HADLRVDE
+75 HAELGVEE
-83 IDGFDMVKKMAAEVQ
+83 IDGFHMIKRMAAEVQ

-110 IMELAEN
+110 IMEIAEN
-117 IALDH
+117 IALAH
-122 KYDKER
+122 KYDKNM
-128 GERLKKGAYTYYN
+128 GHRLKAGSFSYNN
-141 AKKLNVLPEDDEGG
+141 AKKLNVLDEDDDAG
-155 GDEYGRY
+155 GDEYSRY

-168 QSDDSY
+168 KDDEHY
-174 APGYSR
+174 RVGYSR
-180 MVLTA
+180 MMLTA
-185 NAHFSGIPVNTSFSS
+185 NKHFSGIPVNTTFSS

-213 VINAIDWSRKLD
+213 VINAIDWTRKLD
-225 DTFKDNYQRDPSLSW
+225 DTFKDNYERDPSLSW

-258 LMYEDDPDMY
+258 LLHEDDPDMY
-268 DARMRDWYIKSAAS
+268 DARMRDWYIKAAAS

-291 KSGSM
+291 TSGSM

-306 VVLNIMETLGEDDF
+306 VVINIMETLGEDDF
-320 VTVLTFSDETRPL
+320 VTVLTFSDETKPL

-339 ENGEPELVQATTE
+339 SDGEAELVQATNE

-358 EAVNNIETMEIANF
+358 EAIDNIETMEIANF
-372 TSALTEAFTLL
+372 TSALTAAFTLL

-389 KIGAESNQAIMLVT
+389 KIGAEANQAIMLVT

-412 IFQEHNGGSKPE
+412 IFQE

-439 GREISDLEAAKWMAC
+439 GREISDLQAAKWMAC

-486 LRETHPVR
+486 LRDQHPVR

-501 IEVPNDRSLWVIGLK
+501 IEVPNERSLWVIGLK
-516 KPTTRK
+516 KPMTRRK
-522 RIRELQGKE
+522 LRELQGKE

-549 KKNHTTI
+549 QKNHTTI
-556 EVLGLKPNEIANP
+556 EEMGLMQNEKTRP

-608 VNNNGYIL
+608 VNNNGYVL

-633 NSVDLAEVE
+633 NSVDFAEVE
-642 LVHNEKHDEPR
+642 LVHNPKQNRHDEPR

-663 KEMVDQKDGL
+663 KDMVDQKEGMGS
-673 ARLTV
+673 LTV
-678 KVHMDEMK
+678 KVHMDDMK
-686 RVTVREQEYFYY
+686 RVTVREQDYFYY
-698 NISNTPFTLGIVMPS
+698 NISNTPFTLGIALPA

-720 SGGLELNQ
+720 RGGMELNQ
-728 NRHIDA
+728 KGRIDV
-734 NKIFPDDRWKLHPD
+734 NQLFPDERWKLHPD
-748 WVYCEYNYAGTDDRK
+748 WVYCEYNYAGQQDDRK
-763 FDSPEKN
+763 VDTPEKN
-770 MKHFLERLADE
+770 MRHFLERLADE
-781 KANFNWGQSRV
+781 RANFNWGTTRV

-802 FYQADCPK
+802 AYSADCPK
-810 SVDKREVEEEDNL
+810 SAGIPTAGKH
-823 EVENLVEDEDEGGEE
+823 
-838 SGLDVEEPKTTV
+838 SHY
-850 EPFDPIINKGFCDKE
+850 CDKE
-865 LVQALVLDGEVTKIF
+865 LVQALVLDAEITKIF
-880 TDEKSRKDLF
+880 TEEKSKMNKKDLF
-890 KQFGIELSFVATR
+890 KQFGIDLSFVATR

-912 KEKDKYAD
+912 KEKDEFAD
-920 YDDDEFDPD
+920 EDEDAYDPD
-929 NPREPHFSEVNNE
+929 NPKDPHFSEVNNE

-955 HYNNPNSFVFSVP
+955 HFNNPNSFVFSVP

-980 ATHAIYKEMNGR
+980 ATHAVFKEAGGK
-992 KAPAAVV
+992 KAPAGVV

-1007 FAQNFMDVTT
+1007 FAQKFMDVTT
-1017 GSLGAGY
+1017 NGPSGQGKGY
-1024 KTQSGEMLSCQN
+1024 PTQTGENLSCKN
-1036 ETIECY
+1036 ESIECY
-1042 VLDNNGFVTIS
+1042 VLDNNGFVVIS
-1053 EDPSNIGKFFG
+1053 EDPNNIGKFFG
-1064 EIDGTILKS
+1064 EIDGTILNS
-1073 LEKNHVFKKI
+1073 LEQNHVFNKI

-1101 ANVILTPFK
+1101 ASALLTPFK
-1110 LLAWVF
+1110 LISWVF
-1116 NWILGQM
+1116 NWVVGQL
-1123 AMTIIRF
+1123 AWTVIRL
-1130 EIHHLWNPDWTYA
+1130 ELHHLWNPDWTYA
-1143 LPYPQSDDSYSA
+1143 VPRPRAQGQQYQDYGYAYSDTAYVE
-1155 DYHYD
+1155 DYEEEMYTDPGAHYD
-1160 DYDAYNND
+1160 NG
-1168 EELYNE
+1168 
-1174 VNGGQEVVETPPVV
+1174 NGGGMDSEE
-1188 SDDEDEAQVAE
+1188 SEEEEDEGDRE
-1199 PFDEF
+1199 PYDEH
-1204 AEEVLNDF
+1204 AEEMLNDF
-1212 KMKDG
+1212 KVKDG

-1241 LYELNES
+1241 LYELNEES
-1248 ALKLQRPLQ
+1248 LKKQRPLQ

-1271 FSVTLI
+1271 FSVTQI
-1277 PNTNLVLIVADKMCP
+1277 PHTNLVLIVADKMCP

-1297 ISVNPTK
+1297 ISVSPVK

-1327 PRPSVFY
+1327 PRPSVHY

-1344 GGSSNLAL
+1344 GGCSSLAASL
-1352 SALLISFSVIYHLVA
+1352 GLLLAPLLCLARVSQSSL
-1367 L
+1367 